1 MLRLSKNCLF
11 EEDFKRH
18 KRGHGVLKRRHPE
31 EIIDKEMFEVKFDF
45 SWKIKHKEKK

>member
-18 KRGHGVLKRRHPE
+18 KSGCGVLKKRYPE
-31 EIIDKEMFEVKFDF
+31 EIIDKEMSKVKFDF
-45 SWKIKHKEKK
+45 S

>member
-31 EIIDKEMFEVKFDF
+31 EIIDKVRGQV
-45 SWKIKHKEKK
+45 